1 MTGSEGENRRKKIL
15 ETLSKAS
22 VDGKDPIESFS
33 GRLQL
38 ASTHRLVEGKN
49 IGHTYNGGNSE
60 SFSSRFVRA
69 LVAVRSC

>member
-15 ETLSKAS
+15 ETLSKATK
-22 VDGKDPIESFS
+22 DGKAPS
-33 GRLQL
+33 GSPSGWLQL
-38 ASTHRLVEGKN
+38 ASTHRLVEGNN
-49 IGHTYNGGNSE
+49 IGYTYDGGNSE